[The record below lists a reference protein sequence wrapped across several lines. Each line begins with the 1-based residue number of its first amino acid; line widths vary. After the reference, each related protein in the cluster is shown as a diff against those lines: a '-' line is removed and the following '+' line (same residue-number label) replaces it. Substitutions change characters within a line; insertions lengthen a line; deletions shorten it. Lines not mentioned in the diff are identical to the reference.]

1 MSSTLQYGYPEVPK
15 SITNPNV
22 SEINALDVNAPMSFL
37 LFIKTVTISFEPE
50 ILQTYY
56 NEYLKRWNS
65 KKKNSSV
72 VNSNVIVEKYKE
84 FIKDVNLKY
93 TTLEEKEFLS
103 KIDFNDPL
111 DLDTVLGFYSKKL
124 VDISKYYNSKREDV
138 KYEVTRKK
146 LKGSNI
152 GVEKIIFEKTIEF
165 LENREDGLIEY
176 DVEDIKT
183 KLKIDIQELYNSY
196 GLYFDQTP
204 DNHVYDYKDLDY
216 GQNIFL
222 KDDPTLISEIFA
234 GVSDNI
240 KALKEVDQL
249 FDNKR
254 ELTKKSVSSNFYYIS
269 TGSTATDFVSGKLFD
284 AVNPSGNILNRN
296 HPTTASTLKG
306 SLLTKE
312 QLGFFKPSKTSIVFV
327 DGKNESFSI
336 NVANLQPNS
345 MYYFPDP
352 NIFGSNGEIL
362 TFFVDGEYLKKN
374 ASSADAVNQPI
385 SNKADT
391 KYYGYATEK
400 TDDFDQSFESIFES
414 GFVADQKS
422 DIYGNQFG
430 LFKLDDNFRSTV
442 ETTTPSY
449 IKSLILNGYQF
460 YDDLYGEEYA
470 FNYNTFND
478 TAYSET
484 IRSGLSSYTNSFSSI
499 SSAWTLFFRFFS
511 PYQELKAPTES
522 NLVPSFKIRDGGLFM
537 KSETDFLSD
546 PINSDLAA
554 FPGAGVYYFNS
565 LFEAGLHDASPLLRA
580 LLDTSVPP
588 QSANFTQTLRPL
600 SGNSVVNVDGGKFT
614 TEFVYDYQFNK
625 VNYTYINQTDNVTS
639 LTVDT
644 FDSDNYNDRMDLN
657 GVLFVRNVSTNVTT
671 PLLTEFSYISSKYNA
686 SVFSQLSSVNRFE
699 IAYDTLCIETDNYL
713 IFEKVK
719 YENSTFLNPKTLTY
733 VIEHDTND
741 VNQLSNRFKVGT
753 DVYYCVLNSTTTAIS
768 SNNYILYPDIYRYD
782 TLTNKNVKIFP
793 INDSDFTSNTQ
804 FFSVS
809 GGNVRFPIVEKPILV
824 YNSTNDIFSLS
835 FLIKDQNEMVALNEY
850 DFIINPNVSFLRHNA
865 YFGSF
870 ESYSNAFNDNYST
883 LLDVYLSSSAVTLV
897 NEELIL

>member
-22 SEINALDVNAPMSFL
+22 SEINALDVNGPMSFL

-65 KKKNSSV
+65 KKKNSDV
-72 VNSNVIVEKYKE
+72 ANSNVVVEKYRE
-84 FIKDVNLKY
+84 FIKDINLKY

-103 KIDFNDPL
+103 KINFDDPF

-176 DVEDIKT
+176 DIEDIKT

-204 DNHVYDYKDLDY
+204 DTHVYDYKDLDY

-222 KDDPTLISEIFA
+222 KDDATLISEIFA
-234 GVSDNI
+234 GVSDEI

-269 TGSTATDFVSGKLFD
+269 TGSTSTDFISGKLFD
-284 AVNPSGNILNRN
+284 AVATGGNILNRN
-296 HPTTASTLKG
+296 HPTTASTIKG
-306 SLLTKE
+306 NLLRKE
-312 QLGFFKPSKTSIVFV
+312 DVGFFKPSKTSIVFI
-327 DGKNESFSI
+327 DGKNDSFSI
-336 NVANLQPNS
+336 NVENLSPNS

-352 NIFGSNGEIL
+352 NIFGSNGEVL
-362 TFFVDGEYLKKN
+362 TFFVDGEHLKKN
-374 ASSADAVNQPI
+374 ASSAEAVNQPI

-391 KYYGYATEK
+391 KYYGYVTEK
-400 TDDFDQSFESIFES
+400 TDIFDQSFESIFES

-442 ETTTPSY
+442 ETTTPTY
-449 IKSLILNGYQF
+449 IKSLLLNGYQF

-470 FNYNTFND
+470 FNYTVPDD
-478 TAYSET
+478 TSYTET
-484 IRSGLSSYTNSFSSI
+484 VRSGLSSYTNSFSSI
-499 SSAWTLFFRFFS
+499 SSAWTLFFRFFA

-537 KSETDFLSD
+537 KNDSEFFSD

-554 FPGAGVYYFNS
+554 FPGAGVYYYNT
-565 LFEAGLHDASPLLRA
+565 LFEAALATKSPLQRA
-580 LLDTSVPP
+580 LLDPLSPSLT
-588 QSANFTQTLRPL
+588 ANFTQTLRPL
-600 SGNSVVNVDGGKFT
+600 SGNAVVNVDGGKFT
-614 TEFVYDYQFNK
+614 TEFVYDYQFDK

-639 LTVDT
+639 LVVDT
-644 FDSDNYNDRMDLN
+644 FDSDTYNDRMDLN
-657 GVLFVRNVSTNVTT
+657 GVLFVRNGSTNTT
-671 PLLTEFSYISSKYNA
+671 RPLLTEFSYISSKYNA
-686 SVFSQLSSVNRFE
+686 AVFSQLSSVNRFE
-699 IAYDTLCIETDNYL
+699 IAYDTLCIETNNYL
-713 IFEKVK
+713 VFEKVK
-719 YENSTFLNPKTLTY
+719 FENSTFLNPKTITY
-733 VIEHDTND
+733 VIEHNMND
-741 VNQLSNRFKVGT
+741 VDRLSNRFKIGT
-753 DVYYCVLNSTTTAIS
+753 DVYYCVLNSTTLTIS
-768 SNNYILYPDIYRYD
+768 SNNYIIYPDIYKFD
-782 TLTNKNVKIFP
+782 TLTNKNTKIFP
-793 INDSDFTSNTQ
+793 INDSDFTSNTA

-809 GGNVRFPIVEKPILV
+809 GGNVRFDIVENPVLV

-835 FLIKDQNEMVALNEY
+835 FLIKDQNEMIALNEY
-850 DFIINPNVSFLRHNA
+850 DFIINPDVSFLRHNA

-870 ESYSNAFNDNYST
+870 ESYSNTFTTNYST
-883 LLDVYLSSSAVTLV
+883 LLDVYLSSSAVTII